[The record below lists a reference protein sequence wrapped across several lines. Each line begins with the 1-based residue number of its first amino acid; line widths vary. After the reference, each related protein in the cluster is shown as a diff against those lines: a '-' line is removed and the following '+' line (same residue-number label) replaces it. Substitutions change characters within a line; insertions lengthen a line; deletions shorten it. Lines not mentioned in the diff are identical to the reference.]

1 MTVQMK
7 EIEIQNNNFA
17 YVDELVGR
25 LEILERELMEK
36 ISEGFDVDSIEDDDL
51 REKLE
56 THEGSFADDIGR
68 YCIQLIG
75 KREREW
81 NKSQQDLDRQIRR
94 LREEKEKRD
103 EILELNLVAEMKA
116 YFRKEKKE
124 FDKQRERLL
133 KMNKPTLNPIT
144 NSRQNLFN

>member
-1 MTVQMK
+1 
-7 EIEIQNNNFA
+7 
-17 YVDELVGR
+17 
-25 LEILERELMEK
+25 LE
-36 ISEGFDVDSIEDDDL
+36 
-51 REKLE
+51 
-56 THEGSFADDIGR
+56 
-68 YCIQLIG
+68 